1 MVCFIKGKS
10 TTKSYRVNVRG
21 RGDSYSTQRPQAFIL
36 YMDTN
41 GIQGQWDYKTGVHR
55 TGAAPPC

>member
-1 MVCFIKGKS
+1 
-10 TTKSYRVNVRG
+10 
-21 RGDSYSTQRPQAFIL
+21 
-36 YMDTN
+36 MDTN